1 MKKVPKTAKIPP
13 TYEGLSHTQLVELL
27 TQKDQLLIDK
37 EQRLDDHNQVIQH
50 QKEQLNEKTLRIEL
64 LEELLRLAKAQKFA
78 ASSEKFAYQID
89 LFDEVELEAAIDDLI
104 DQLPD
109 DVLPESVQPRKR
121 QRGFSDKLTRVRVE
135 LRLSETEKAGATSTF
150 FSKVKEELDIVPA
163 KARV

>member
-1 MKKVPKTAKIPP
+1 
-13 TYEGLSHTQLVELL
+13 
-27 TQKDQLLIDK
+27 
-37 EQRLDDHNQVIQH
+37 VIQH

-163 KARV
+163 KARVLE